1 MGILEIFNL
10 TSKDDEIINPFTN
23 KPVGDYSEPLTML
36 SEIRKM
42 LSEQPPEQEDIFH
55 DSGCEPYYEFKVS
68 NVTFPDS
75 HGTEINMG
83 DFVIRVVKLKEIKN
97 SFLVIGNMEV
107 VDDISKTI
115 SELNN
120 IPDHD
125 IRIRKGMVNQIVTF
139 NESISIHGAYKYI
152 KSDIR
157 NILKTTYTAPTYN
170 INIDSINDWRLK
182 DDIVE
187 LCVMRSSLNYKMSL
201 VPFKVLEISPGKIY
215 QLIEIEDDKA
225 VNKGNGRTIIVSDTS
240 GLFDID
246 NAIQLVLSNRRTII
260 NHKNNNTQ
268 TFIGKIK
275 KRESNEFIEH
285 EFKYVVHPIENIK
298 PDQKTMF
305 DTLLKSIVKVNK
317 ANTWEINVAKGF
329 KIEVESDSKLKGR
342 MVTKVDIIHALY
354 FASTQWYNTDSLLN
368 LSQPVVLTVGD
379 NKYRFKLKVVENI
392 NDWFTGDFF
401 PLFRFFYY

>member
-10 TSKDDEIINPFTN
+10 TSKGDEIINPFTN
-23 KPVGDYSEPLTML
+23 KPVGDYSDSLTRL
-36 SEIRKM
+36 SEVIKM
-42 LSEQPPEQEDIFH
+42 LSEQPPEQEDNFN

-68 NVTFPDS
+68 DVTFPDP

-83 DFVIRVVKLKEIKN
+83 DFVIRVVKLNEIKN
-97 SFLVIGNMEV
+97 SFLVIGNMEAM
-107 VDDISKTI
+107 DDIRKTI

-125 IRIRKGMVNQIVTF
+125 IRIREGMLRQIVTF
-139 NESISIHGAYKYI
+139 NESISIHTAYKYI

-157 NILKTTYTAPTYN
+157 NILKTTHTAPTYN
-170 INIDSINDWRLK
+170 INIDSVNDWRLK

-187 LCVMRSSLNYKMSL
+187 LCVMRSSLNYKFSL
-201 VPFKVLEISPGKIY
+201 ASFKVLEISPGKIY

-246 NAIQLVLSNRRTII
+246 NAIQLALSNRRTII

-275 KRESNEFIEH
+275 KGESNEFIEH
-285 EFKYVVHPIENIK
+285 EFKYVVRPIENIK

-305 DTLLKSIVKVNK
+305 DILLKSIVKINK
-317 ANTWEINVAKGF
+317 SNTWEINIAKGF

-354 FASTQWYNTDSLLN
+354 FASSQWYNTDSLLN
-368 LSQPVVLTVGD
+368 LSQPVVLTIGD
-379 NKYRFKLKVVENI
+379 NEYRFKLKVVENI